1 MKPILLFGFL
11 SVLFF
16 SCNSDKNEEE
26 EKDIYVSHQ
35 LVIRPLTEHVYLH
48 TSFLETQSYGRV
60 PCNGIVVMDDGE
72 AIIIDSPTTEES
84 SIELL
89 DWLKKEKVKVKG
101 VVPTHFHVDCVAGLE
116 YFHKENIKSY
126 GSQHTA
132 HLTDSIHFT
141 APKIVFKDTLTL
153 NVDDHKILLKFE
165 GAGHTH
171 DNIVAYIPSDKV
183 LFGGCLVKAK
193 GWGKG
198 NLEDADTTEWANSVM
213 KTMLDFPEVEIVVPG
228 HGGVGDI
235 SLLEN
240 TIKMFKQ

>member
-1 MKPILLFGFL
+1 MKSIYFLSLFSLLFFA
-11 SVLFF
+11 
-16 SCNSDKNEEE
+16 CEKETKNERE
-26 EKDIYVSHQ
+26 DIYVSHQ
-35 LVIRPLTEHVYLH
+35 LVIRPLTEHVILH

-60 PCNGIVVMDDGE
+60 PCNGVVVMDDGE
-72 AIIIDSPTTEES
+72 AIIIDSPTNEES

-89 DWLKKEKVKVKG
+89 EWLNKQNVNVKG
-101 VVPTHFHVDCVAGLE
+101 VVPTHFHIDCLAGLN
-116 YFHKENIKSY
+116 YFHSKGITSY
-126 GSQHTA
+126 GSLHTA
-132 HLTDSIHFT
+132 QLAKKTNHTPPQKTFT
-141 APKIVFKDTLTL
+141 DTLTL
-153 NVDDHKILLKFE
+153 NVDDHQILLKFE

-183 LFGGCLVKAK
+183 LFGGCLVKAE

-198 NLEDADTTEWANSVM
+198 NLEDADTTEWSNSVM
-213 KTMLDFPEVEIVVPG
+213 KTMLEFPEVEVVVPG